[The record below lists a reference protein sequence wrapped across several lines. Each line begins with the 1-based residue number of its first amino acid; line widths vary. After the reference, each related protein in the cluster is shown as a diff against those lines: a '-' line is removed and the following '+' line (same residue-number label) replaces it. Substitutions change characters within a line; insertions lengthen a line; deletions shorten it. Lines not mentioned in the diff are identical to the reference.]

1 MMQARAPELVLI
13 HGWGL
18 GSFAWEAAMPALAAR
33 RFKVH
38 RVSLPGYDAP
48 TESVG
53 EQTAAQT
60 FLQTARRFAETLPE
74 GSILCGWSLGGLLAL
89 QTALLAPQRFKA
101 LILVGGTPCFAQ
113 RADWPHA
120 QPPALLDTFSAAV
133 AVAGDARATLQRFVA
148 LLNQGDTQ
156 ARTTGRALNRQLA
169 DIQVP
174 DPDTLLAGLGW
185 LREVDLRHQIDA
197 LSLPTLLVHGEND
210 PLMPLAAARWLAVEL
225 PNAQLAI
232 IPGAAH
238 APFLHDPE
246 GFASLTGDYCHA
258 FAPDQAT
265 RS

>member
-1 MMQARAPELVLI
+1 MIQAQVPELVLI

-18 GSFAWEAAMPALAAR
+18 GSFAWEAAMPALER

-38 RVSLPGYDAP
+38 RASLPGYDAP
-48 TESVG
+48 TERVG
-53 EQTAAQT
+53 EQIAAQT
-60 FLQTARRFAETLPE
+60 FLQTAREFAETLPE

-89 QTALLAPQRFKA
+89 QTALLAPQRFNA

-120 QPPALLDTFSAAV
+120 QPPALLDTFST

-156 ARTTGRALNRQLA
+156 ARTIGRALNRQLA
-169 DIQVP
+169 DIPIP
-174 DPDTLLAGLGW
+174 DSDTLLAGLGW
-185 LREVDLRHQIDA
+185 LREVDLRHRIDA
-197 LSLPTLLVHGEND
+197 LSVPTLLVHGEND

-225 PNAQLAI
+225 PNAQLVI
-232 IPGAAH
+232 VPGAAH

-246 GFASLTGDYCHA
+246 GFARLTGDYCHA